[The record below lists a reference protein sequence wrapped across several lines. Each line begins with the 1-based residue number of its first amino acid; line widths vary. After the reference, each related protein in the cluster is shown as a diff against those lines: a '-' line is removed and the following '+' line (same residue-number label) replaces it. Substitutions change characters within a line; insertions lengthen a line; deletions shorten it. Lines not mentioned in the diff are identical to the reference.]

1 MEHIHKKQDVYTIG
15 QQFWNETKSDD
26 TTYQSAVKD
35 LKMRAAG
42 H

>member
-15 QQFWNETKSDD
+15 KQLWNETKSDD
-26 TTYQSAVKD
+26 TTYQSPVKD
-35 LKMRAAG
+35 LKMRGAG